1 MSFLPNSQIE
11 IINAQIE
18 RGKIRHALFDF
29 DGTISLLREGWPQV
43 MIPMMVEF
51 LTQTPQHEPEEELTA
66 VITAMVERTT
76 GQQSIYQMIELC
88 KEIAKRGG
96 QPLDP
101 LEYKR
106 AYLQKLRERIDH
118 RISGVKNGA
127 IPQAEMTVPSAVE
140 FLQLLRARGVTCY
153 LASGTDHSYV
163 EDEAGA
169 LGVSSYFNGG
179 IYGAID
185 DYKSFS
191 KAILIANILK
201 THRLQGAELVVLG
214 DGPDE
219 IQNGKAVSGIA
230 IGLATD
236 EANPGRL
243 DEVKRARLVRVGA
256 DIIIP
261 DFHEGC
267 RLIRYL
273 FREE

>member
-1 MSFLPNSQIE
+1 MPFLPDSQIE
-11 IINAQIE
+11 IINPQIE
-18 RGKIRHALFDF
+18 RGRIRHALFDF

-43 MIPMMVEF
+43 MIPMMVKF
-51 LTQTPQHEPEEELTA
+51 LMQTPRHESEEEATA

-76 GQQSIYQMIELC
+76 GQQSIYQMIALC
-88 KEIAKRGG
+88 QEIEKRGG

-106 AYLQKLRERIDH
+106 AYLQGLRGRIDH
-118 RISGVKNGA
+118 RISGVKSGA
-127 IPQAEMTVPSAVE
+127 IPQAEMTVPGAVE
-140 FLQLLRARGVTCY
+140 LLQELRARGVTCY
-153 LASGTDHSYV
+153 LASGTDHVYV

-169 LGVSSYFNGG
+169 LGVAGYFGGG

-201 THRLQGAELVVLG
+201 THHLSGAELVVFG

-219 IQNGKAVSGIA
+219 IENGKAVGGLA
-230 IGLATD
+230 VGLATD
-236 EANPGRL
+236 EAHPGRL
-243 DEVKRARLVRVGA
+243 DEVKRARLMRVGA
-256 DIIIP
+256 DIVIP
-261 DFHEGC
+261 DFHEHQ

-273 FREE
+273 YREE

>member
-1 MSFLPNSQIE
+1 MPFLPNSQIE
-11 IINAQIE
+11 IINAQTE

-51 LTQTPQHEPEEELTA
+51 LTETPRHESKEELTA

-88 KEIAKRGG
+88 KEIEKRDGR
-96 QPLDP
+96 PLDP

-106 AYLQKLRERIDH
+106 AYLQRLRERIDH
-118 RISGVKNGA
+118 RISGVKSGA
-127 IPQAEMTVPSAVE
+127 IPQTEMTVPGAVDL
-140 FLQLLRARGVTCY
+140 LQNLRARDVTCY
-153 LASGTDHSYV
+153 LASGTDHTYV
-163 EDEAGA
+163 ADEAGA

-201 THRLQGAELVVLG
+201 THCLQGAELVVFG

-219 IQNGKAVSGIA
+219 IENGKAVGGIA
-230 IGLATD
+230 VGLATD

-243 DEVKRARLVRVGA
+243 DEVKRARLMRVGA
-256 DIIIP
+256 DMIIP
-261 DFHEGC
+261 DFHEC
-267 RLIRYL
+267 QRLIRYL
-273 FREE
+273 YREE